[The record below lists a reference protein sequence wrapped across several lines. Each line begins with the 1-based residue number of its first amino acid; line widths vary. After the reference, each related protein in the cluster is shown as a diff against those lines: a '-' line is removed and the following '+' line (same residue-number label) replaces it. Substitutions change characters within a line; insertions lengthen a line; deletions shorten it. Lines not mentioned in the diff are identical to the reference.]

1 MVKDENDMDRGKRPG
16 NFLGTWNS
24 KLHLDL
30 KGIIRENAL
39 PFLPAKSLVR
49 FQCVCR
55 DWKLQISTPFFA
67 HNQSLSCH
75 DVSGCIHQIPGGPP
89 TFVSADPITCG
100 VPDPLLRFLPE
111 PVDIRSSS
119 NGLLC
124 CQGQAGDKPYYIC
137 NPVTQ
142 QWKKLPKPIA
152 DHGYQPAIVLIFEPS
167 LLNFEADYKLVCAF
181 PSADFGDAIE
191 FEVYSSKEG
200 SWKVSGEICF
210 AAVHI
215 DPRSGVYADGVVYW
229 KGKSLLCFDVTKDRS
244 QVRNSFMHGI
254 LGTIDGKLCV
264 VSINSQ
270 TLTMNVLNNAYSNTM
285 EMSSR
290 TRMWKATEKVILD
303 KGLLNGSSN
312 QSILFARSNLLLIR
326 SGGELFSYDWRIK
339 ELKAMGEAS
348 YHRTEMIC
356 LPYVNS
362 FASL

>member
-1 MVKDENDMDRGKRPG
+1 MDRGKRPG
-16 NFLGTWNS
+16 NFLGSRNS
-24 KLHLDL
+24 KMHLDL

-39 PFLPAKSLVR
+39 PFLPAKSLLR
-49 FQCVCR
+49 FQRVCR

-67 HNQSLSCH
+67 HNQSLSCR
-75 DVSGCIHQIPGGPP
+75 DVSGCIYQIPGGPP
-89 TFVSADPITCG
+89 SFLSAYPLTCG
-100 VPDPLLRFLPE
+100 VPDPLLKFLPE

-124 CQGQAGDKPYYIC
+124 CQGQGGDKPYYIC

-142 QWKKLPKPIA
+142 QWKKLPKPNA
-152 DHGYQPAIVLIFEPS
+152 DHGRQPAIVLIFEPS

-181 PSADFGDAIE
+181 PSADFDDATE

-215 DPRSGVYADGVVYW
+215 DPRSGVYANGVVYW
-229 KGKSLLCFDVTKDRS
+229 KGRGLLCFDVTKDRS
-244 QVRNSFMHGI
+244 QLRSHFINGI
-254 LGTIDGKLCV
+254 LGTTDGNLCV
-264 VSINSQ
+264 VSINSDVLV
-270 TLTMNVLNNAYSNTM
+270 TNVLSNSFTNTM

-290 TRMWKATEKVILD
+290 YKMWKEREKVILD
-303 KGLLNGSSN
+303 KGPLNWGSD
-312 QSILFARSNLLLIR
+312 QSIFFSQNNLVVIR
-326 SGGELFSYDWRIK
+326 SGGELFSYDRGIK
-339 ELKAMGEAS
+339 ELKAMGKVSGRGKEA
-348 YHRTEMIC
+348 IC